1 MRLATIGAKQRRVS
15 ELYTYLA
22 AAYDGQDFPE
32 VYSNGTNVG
41 EFVENVN
48 KYRKEVQ
55 KDNAKFDVYLSE
67 IKNLDLEIRALRSI
81 DQGFADK
88 YKVSLQ
94 AYQETYASTELSQVN
109 VYLRETGK
117 SQALHLNAAVGYFE
131 KVDEQAKELL
141 DGWERVEDNARRELV
156 VGAILNV
163 VDILTGIGI
172 GGAGA
177 VFLLKGRDLTRPEF
191 TGTRLFWDLGT
202 NGGDVVDLAS
212 VALSTYN
219 FYDNINRLGINKKT
233 TDVLDWIQ
241 QKVDGITGKGG
252 NFDKLVEKLK
262 AHAKWAEEERENQ
275 PPPNPFVPI

>member
-1 MRLATIGAKQRRVS
+1 MGAKQRRVS

-48 KYRKEVQ
+48 QYRIEVQ
-55 KDNAKFDVYLSE
+55 KDNDKFAVYLGE
-67 IKNLDLEIRALRSI
+67 IKQLDLEIRALRSI

-94 AYQETYASTELSQVN
+94 TYQETYASTELSQMDE
-109 VYLRETGK
+109 YLRATGK
-117 SQALHLNAAVGYFE
+117 SQALHLNAAVGYLE

-141 DGWERVEDNARRELV
+141 DGWKRVEDNARKELI

-177 VFLLKGRDLTRPEF
+177 VFLLKGRNLTKPEF
-191 TGTRLFWDLGT
+191 TATRLFWDLGT
-202 NGGDVVDLAS
+202 NGGDVVDMAS

-219 FYDNINRLGINKKT
+219 FYDNINRLGINKKS

-241 QKVDGITGKGG
+241 KKVDGITGKGG
-252 NFDKLVEKLK
+252 NFDILVEKLK
-262 AHAKWAEEERENQ
+262 DHAKWAEEERENQ